1 MESNPE
7 TESKKR
13 SLTTMHA
20 QEIAYKLKSKQDF
33 IKFMDQQ

>member
-1 MESNPE
+1 MESNPA

-33 IKFMDQQ
+33 LDYLDK

>member
-1 MESNPE
+1 MESNPV

-20 QEIAYKLKSKQDF
+20 QELAYKIKSKVDF
-33 IKFMDQQ
+33 IKFMD

>member
-1 MESNPE
+1 MESNPV

-20 QEIAYKLKSKQDF
+20 QELSYKLKSKVDF
-33 IKFMDQQ
+33 IKLMN

>member
-1 MESNPE
+1 MESHQI

-20 QEIAYKLKSKQDF
+20 QELAWKFKSKLDF
-33 IKFMDQQ
+33 LNYMDQQ

>member
-1 MESNPE
+1 MESNPA

-13 SLTTMHA
+13 SLTTMHT